1 MNLSKF
7 KFGYEKY
14 GPIGFINVL
23 LSKIG
28 FKYRIQS
35 ELERMIIWYGKN
47 IAQISK
53 NKIISGNYKNVKVE
67 INKSWN
73 TLDVASKYL
82 GLYELEVQEAIIN
95 LQKKK
100 KSKKKYLINL
110 GAGEGYHPIALL
122 KKKFFDYAILYETSK
137 SRQLL
142 IKQNSRFNK
151 ISNKIK
157 IFGEAKVEFL
167 SEFHFKNIK
176 LIDCFFLLD
185 IESDEFK
192 LLNKEN
198 ILKLR
203 KSNLLIEVHPMYLKN
218 GKRQNKMILINR
230 LKKFFKI
237 EVLTTKNRDLSPYKF
252 LDNLNDLEKSILVTE
267 GRPEKME
274 WLICVPK

>member
-1 MNLSKF
+1 MNISKF

-137 SRQLL
+137 SGQLL

-167 SEFHFKNIK
+167 SEFHFRNIK

>member
-100 KSKKKYLINL
+100 KIQK
-110 GAGEGYHPIALL
+110 
-122 KKKFFDYAILYETSK
+122 
-137 SRQLL
+137 
-142 IKQNSRFNK
+142 
-151 ISNKIK
+151 K
-157 IFGEAKVEFL
+157 IF
-167 SEFHFKNIK
+167 N
-176 LIDCFFLLD
+176 
-185 IESDEFK
+185 
-192 LLNKEN
+192 
-198 ILKLR
+198 
-203 KSNLLIEVHPMYLKN
+203 
-218 GKRQNKMILINR
+218 
-230 LKKFFKI
+230 
-237 EVLTTKNRDLSPYKF
+237 
-252 LDNLNDLEKSILVTE
+252 
-267 GRPEKME
+267 
-274 WLICVPK
+274 

>member
-137 SRQLL
+137 SGQLL

-167 SEFHFKNIK
+167 SEFHFRNIK